1 MEWIKIEK
9 KNTNTR
15 GAARTEWNDTTAA
28 AADLL
33 VH

>member
-1 MEWIKIEK
+1 MEWIKIE
-9 KNTNTR
+9 NTNTNTS

-28 AADLL
+28 ADLL